1 MTKTVENYRTDIRT
15 ILGDETGRRYSD
27 SMIDMGLR
35 EALSAYRTFCPRKET
50 VKQRVSA
57 VEGVSVVLPG
67 FLDPGIEVLTARNE
81 SGYWLEFGEY
91 RTEEK
96 VYLNCYGMEN
106 LPVAGELLTLE
117 LSCPHFIK
125 GLDKADRTTVP
136 DLHALTVCIGAAGY
150 SMRIRARSVTEVFGK
165 RPEDREAL
173 MSQAN
178 RLLTDYMNEMS
189 RMQPAVYDPLPRG
202 GFPV

>member
-1 MTKTVENYRTDIRT
+1 MKTVTDYRADIRT
-15 ILGDETGRRYSD
+15 ILGDESGRRYSD

-35 EALSAYRTFCPRKET
+35 EALGAYRTFCPRKET

-57 VEGVSVVLPG
+57 VDGVSVILPG
-67 FLDPGIEVLTARNE
+67 FLDTGIEVLTARNG

-96 VYLNCYGMEN
+96 VYLNCYGMQN
-106 LPVAGELLTLE
+106 LPAAGEMLTLE
-117 LSCPHFIK
+117 LSCPHSIK
-125 GLDKADRTTVP
+125 DLDAAKVTTVP
-136 DLHALTVCIGAAGY
+136 DLHSLTVCIGAAGY

-173 MSQAN
+173 SSQAN
-178 RLLTDYMNEMS
+178 RLLTDFTKELS

-202 GFPV
+202 DFEI